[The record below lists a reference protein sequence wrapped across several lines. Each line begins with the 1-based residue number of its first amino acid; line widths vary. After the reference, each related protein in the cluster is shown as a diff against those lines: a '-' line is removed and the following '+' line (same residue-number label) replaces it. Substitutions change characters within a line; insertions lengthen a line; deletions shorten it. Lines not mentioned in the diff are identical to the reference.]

1 MLRITL
7 RDGEKAIV
15 NGAVLRAV
23 GRTQI
28 AFENQVSILRGSEVM
43 QPEEAT
49 TPARQLYFATMLA
62 YIDPANRT
70 SHQDDIVALIGGLV
84 ASMKDA
90 DARTA
95 CIAFANE
102 VAHGDYYRGLGTA
115 RELIAFE
122 NAATTEVQAA

>member
-28 AFENQVSILRGSEVM
+28 AVETQVSILRGREVM

-49 TPARQLYFATMLA
+49 TPARQLYFAAMLA
-62 YIDPANRT
+62 YIDPANRGQ
-70 SHQDDIVALIGGLV
+70 HQDNVVALIGGLV
-84 ASMKDA
+84 ATLTA
-90 DARTA
+90 PEARAA
-95 CIAFANE
+95 CIAFAHDM
-102 VAHGDYYRGLGTA
+102 AIGDYYKALTAA
-115 RELIAFE
+115 RELIGFE
-122 NAATTEVQAA
+122 NVATEAQAA